1 MIRMIKKYADQ
12 IGISG
17 SVLCLIH
24 CTVLPLFGIL
34 SAGASSTTHGH
45 THFFVGDD
53 LFFALVAIVAAYFA
67 SKNTQKPILK
77 ILFWI
82 FSILFSISLVTSEI
96 YQSFYWTI
104 YLAHFCAFGLI
115 VTHAY
120 HFLESRKRVGC
131 QLS

>member
-53 LFFALVAIVAAYFA
+53 LFFALVAVVAAYFA
-67 SKNTQKPILK
+67 AKNTQKPSLK
-77 ILFWI
+77 ILFWS
-82 FSILFSISLVTSEI
+82 FSILFAISLVTSEI
-96 YQSFYWTI
+96 SHSFHWAI
-104 YLAHFCAFGLI
+104 YLAHICALGLI
-115 VTHAY
+115 ATHGY
-120 HFLESRKRVGC
+120 HFFESRKKIKC